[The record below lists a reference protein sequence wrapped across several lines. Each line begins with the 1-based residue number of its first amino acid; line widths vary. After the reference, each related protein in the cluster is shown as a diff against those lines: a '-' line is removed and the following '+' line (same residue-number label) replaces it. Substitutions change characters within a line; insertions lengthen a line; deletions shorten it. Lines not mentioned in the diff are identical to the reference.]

1 MLIPIKGLLS
11 SEEAEKCR
19 QALMRETWNDGRQTA
34 GHVAINVK
42 TNLQLSRDSQV
53 AQQIGDLILD
63 RLGAHPQFM
72 SAVLP
77 AKVLPPLFNRY
88 ESGGAYGNHVDN
100 ALLTLPNSSIKLRSD
115 VSTTVFLSEPEEYEG
130 GELVI
135 QHSYGEERVKLAA
148 GDAIVYPA
156 NSLHRVEPVTEGI
169 RLAAFFWSQSL
180 VASSEQRQMLYEL
193 DQSIQTLSMDHP
205 ESESIASLT
214 HLYHNLLRH
223 WSQT

>member
-1 MLIPIKGLLS
+1 MQ
-11 SEEAEKCR
+11 ER
-19 QALMRETWNDGRQTA
+19 WDDGRQTA
-34 GHVAINVK
+34 GHVAINAK
-42 TNLQLSRDSQV
+42 TNLQLSRESQV
-53 AQQIGDLILD
+53 GQQIGDLILD

-77 AKVLPPLFNRY
+77 SKVLPPFFNRY
-88 ESGGAYGNHVDN
+88 EGGGAYGNHVDN

-115 VSTTVFLSEPEEYEG
+115 VSTTVFLSDAEEYEG

-156 NSLHRVEPVTEGI
+156 NSLHRVEPVTDGM

-193 DQSIQTLSMDHP
+193 DQSIQTLIMENP
-205 ESESIASLT
+205 NSESIASLT